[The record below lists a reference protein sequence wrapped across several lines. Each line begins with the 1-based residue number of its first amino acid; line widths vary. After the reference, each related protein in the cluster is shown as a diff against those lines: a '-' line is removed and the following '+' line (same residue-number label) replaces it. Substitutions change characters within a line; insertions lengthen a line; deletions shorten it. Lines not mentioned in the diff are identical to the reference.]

1 MADVRAMASA
11 PVVLGEALC
20 AARLR
25 VGYSVDAVAN
35 LVSLRSDQIYEVEAG
50 LYEPSVSVIETLAS
64 IYGIQADQLPRNG
77 QTPRAPLRYE
87 ATKNLLHAGWLTMEF
102 DPSRH
107 TNDDLLRGFASCIR
121 QLRGESTSAPIIL
134 READRDMLARLLN
147 LDDEHLDQR
156 FAHWFGCPLGQ
167 FAGIRQTLAALR

>member
-1 MADVRAMASA
+1 MASA
-11 PVVLGEALC
+11 PVVLGEALRT
-20 AARLR
+20 ARTR

-50 LYEPSVSVIETLAS
+50 LYEPSVTIIEALAE

-77 QTPRAPLRYE
+77 HTPRAPLRYDPQR
-87 ATKNLLHAGWLTMEF
+87 NLLHAGWLTMEF
-102 DPSRH
+102 DPARH
-107 TNDDLLRGFASCIR
+107 TNDDLLRGFSSCIR
-121 QLRGESTSAPIIL
+121 QLRGESESAPIIL

-156 FAHWFGCPLGQ
+156 FAHWFRCPQ
-167 FAGIRQTLAALR
+167 SSFDGIRETLAVLK